1 MKNPDWAKDLEDGI
15 LNLYMSLPE
24 YLKEILDPC
33 PTGGHQKEVWNTAR
47 ALRGYIKDEAIV
59 LDIMKER
66 WSGYHK
72 DVRPA
77 VERAVS
83 NVFFQNEDCT
93 GRTWPK
99 VNKRTIRSALV
110 REKFGVD
117 ALMETSEVKDPGED
131 NPPRNNLHTLW

>member
-1 MKNPDWAKDLEDGI
+1 
-15 LNLYMSLPE
+15 MSLPE

-77 VERAVS
+77 IERAVS
-83 NVFFQNEDCT
+83 NVFFQNEDCEKDLAKSKQADN
-93 GRTWPK
+93 PK
-99 VNKRTIRSALV
+99 CIGE
-110 REKFGVD
+110 EKFGVD
-117 ALMETSEVKDPGED
+117 ALMETSEVKDPGKITHQEIIY
-131 NPPRNNLHTLW
+131 TLW